1 MSTKNNDFAKLWGM
15 PIWMAAITLIG
26 LILAILG
33 TGVWHILSWIALT
46 IPVYIM
52 IRHGK
57 NFFKYKR

>member
-1 MSTKNNDFAKLWGM
+1 M

-26 LILAILG
+26 LVLAILG
-33 TGVWHILSWIALT
+33 TGLWHILSWIALT